1 MTDRAQRATI
11 TIGGIQLEGF
21 QMPDGSYRMSQSS
34 AAAAIELGRQNVS
47 DFLRSKAIKRL
58 LGKGYTGQIS
68 NVEVE
73 SSDQTRGQT
82 RINALPIEAVNA
94 YWHWQS
100 HRGHK
105 KALQLCMALS
115 AESIERRFDTAF
127 GVPRSEDEYNQQLA
141 ARLQQ
146 TEQQLALLSDA
157 YAEPDLLREENER
170 LREQI
175 RQLGGEPFEH
185 LPPED
190 A

>member
-1 MTDRAQRATI
+1 MADKARRSI
-11 TIGGIQLEGF
+11 ISIGALEIEGF

-58 LGKGYTGQIS
+58 LGEGYTGQIS
-68 NVEVE
+68 GVEVE

-100 HRGHK
+100 HRGNK

-115 AESIERRFDTAF
+115 AETLDRRFDVAF
-127 GVPRSEDEYNQQLA
+127 GVSRSEDEYNQRLA
-141 ARLQQ
+141 DRLQQ
-146 TEQQLALLSDA
+146 TEQQLALLSEA
-157 YAEPDLLREENER
+157 YAAPDLLREENDR

-175 RQLGGEPFEH
+175 KQMGGEPWRPLAE
-185 LPPED
+185 EGE
-190 A
+190 